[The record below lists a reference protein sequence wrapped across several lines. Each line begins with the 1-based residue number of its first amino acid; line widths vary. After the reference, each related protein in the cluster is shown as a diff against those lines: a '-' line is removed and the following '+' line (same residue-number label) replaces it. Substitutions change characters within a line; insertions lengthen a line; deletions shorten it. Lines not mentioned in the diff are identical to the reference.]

1 MDPMNRRNVPTFD
14 ADYLKRLVFHL
25 ATLVAY
31 EDSSLAYD
39 EDRLMLALVF
49 VRNHVDMVS
58 AEFGRLNQD
67 GEIQE

>member
-1 MDPMNRRNVPTFD
+1 MPNDTKNNDER
-14 ADYLKRLVFHL
+14 DYLLRLWAHL
-25 ATLVAY
+25 AVLMAY

-58 AEFGRLNQD
+58 AEFGKLDKD
-67 GEIQE
+67 GGIVGTE